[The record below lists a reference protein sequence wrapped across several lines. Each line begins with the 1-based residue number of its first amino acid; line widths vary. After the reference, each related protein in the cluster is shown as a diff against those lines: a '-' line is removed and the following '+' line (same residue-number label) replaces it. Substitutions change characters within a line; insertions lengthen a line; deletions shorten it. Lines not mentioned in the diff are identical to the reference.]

1 MPARISS
8 VLLFATPPS
17 LLLCSRACF
26 LLLFS
31 FFFSFFFF
39 FLFYFMFVWSSS
51 WSESNF
57 SNVIVNDDA
66 RICFPSS
73 SFHVSVSPCCS
84 SVTRGRHSSCS
95 IRDEECRK
103 AQDEDGTTLSL
114 CVLHLGHV
122 FFHWTTDH
130 RNKEKSCRHRQTYQN
145 YDRIGFLCWISSLD
159 QPSVSHTSVYK
170 HTYERI
176 LGEKF
181 RECPDENSP
190 GTQSSLFLPL
200 LTVRR

>member
-1 MPARISS
+1 MI
-8 VLLFATPPS
+8 
-17 LLLCSRACF
+17 
-26 LLLFS
+26 
-31 FFFSFFFF
+31 
-39 FLFYFMFVWSSS
+39 
-51 WSESNF
+51 
-57 SNVIVNDDA
+57 DA

-73 SFHVSVSPCCS
+73 SFRVSVSPCCS
-84 SVTRGRHSSCS
+84 SVTRGRHFSCS
-95 IRDEECRK
+95 IREEKCRK
-103 AQDEDGTTLSL
+103 AQDGTTLSL

-122 FFHWTTDH
+122 FSTGQFRPPKQGKVLSAPTDLP
-130 RNKEKSCRHRQTYQN
+130 NY

-159 QPSVSHTSVYK
+159 QPSVSHTSMYK